1 MPHYVKTLYRFSVV
15 CGALPL
21 AGGAA
26 ILAAYALTRASWL
39 EGAGFGWIL
48 FGLCCF
54 ALGSVALAWAFIA
67 NRKAKVLKTRQGWL
81 SALLLL
87 SNFPAAYGC
96 LYVGIMLT
104 NGGTLFFFT
113 DLTVVVRNNSQTT
126 LKAAEIRGACCHR
139 VLGDIPPH
147 EIRKVTFHID
157 NNGALGLVYQQGTR
171 THEITISP
179 DVGIDEGGSHEIVVN
194 PDESVNVEPPP
205 RF

>member
-1 MPHYVKTLYRFSVV
+1 MTGYVKTLYRFSVV

-26 ILAAYALTRASWL
+26 ILAGYALTRASWL

-48 FGLCCF
+48 FGVCCF
-54 ALGSVALAWAFIA
+54 ALGSVALIWAFIA
-67 NRKAKVLKTRQGWL
+67 NRKAKVLKARQGWL
-81 SALLLL
+81 AALLLL

-96 LYVGIMLT
+96 LYLGIMLA
-104 NGGTLFFFT
+104 NGGTMFSG
-113 DLTVVVRNNSQTT
+113 DYTVVVRNNSQTT
-126 LKAAEIRGACCHR
+126 LQATEIGGACCHR

-147 EIRKVTFHID
+147 QIRKVAFHND
-157 NNGALGLVYQQGTR
+157 GALSLGYQQGKR
-171 THEITISP
+171 THEVTISP
-179 DVGIDEGGSHEIVVN
+179 YVGIDEGGSHEIVVN